1 MDSPTTLVLRAA
13 ETRTSHAGRADGA
26 LAAIDEML
34 DRLETVTRA
43 GQQHLMAKIVAVL
56 TSHPVIAAGG
66 PFIAERV
73 EDLRREAGKAAPDGG
88 AFARATRALFSATRI
103 LGPRDS
109 RDSR

>member
-1 MDSPTTLVLRAA
+1 MASPTTLVLGPA
-13 ETRTSHAGRADGA
+13 ETRTSHAGRGDGA

-34 DRLETVTRA
+34 DRLETVTHA

-103 LGPRDS
+103 LTASARPS
-109 RDSR
+109 P